1 MYKYV
6 HHIIC
11 NNKLLETAQVSN
23 NREVIKEKEVKYVV
37 FSKQNI
43 IEEY

>member
-1 MYKYV
+1 MYKDV

-11 NNKLLETAQVSN
+11 NNKLLATAQVSN
-23 NREVIKEKEVKYVV
+23 NREVVKGKKVKYVV

-43 IEEY
+43 FEEY